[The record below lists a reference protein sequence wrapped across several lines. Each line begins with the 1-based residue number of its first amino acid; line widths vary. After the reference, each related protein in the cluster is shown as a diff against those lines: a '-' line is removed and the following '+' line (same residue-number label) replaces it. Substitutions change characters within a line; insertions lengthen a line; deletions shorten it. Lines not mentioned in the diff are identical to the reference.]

1 MYCMTA
7 TQNGMSSQDRLRKG
21 GLFKSRA
28 MVGGLD
34 ILLSFIEW
42 LYSIKVKKGAQTLLD
57 SCFIFI
63 SCSTLTI
70 PLVCFVDMILHSCP
84 FEYRETPTAAPF
96 PYYIGYH
103 LLQLVQ
109 MHQSCQHNLLTCL
122 LNLAGEEDLIE
133 DSIDLQPTVR
143 CIHTKLPF

>member
-7 TQNGMSSQDRLRKG
+7 TQNGMSSQDWLRKGGSKG

-28 MVGGLD
+28 TVGGLD

-63 SCSTLTI
+63 SSCSTLTM
-70 PLVCFVDMILHSCP
+70 PL
-84 FEYRETPTAAPF
+84 
-96 PYYIGYH
+96 
-103 LLQLVQ
+103 
-109 MHQSCQHNLLTCL
+109 CL
-122 LNLAGEEDLIE
+122 F
-133 DSIDLQPTVR
+133 
-143 CIHTKLPF
+143 C